1 MPLFLLFTHFLLH
14 SYILS
19 FSHSLIHAFLLS
31 IHALLPC
38 NNFPIFATYVETK
51 SPLVLEKSRQKEEF
65 LSLITEHQDLI
76 RKVAAMYYKNKADQ
90 EDAFQ
95 EILVNLWKAYPTF
108 RGESKITTW
117 MYRVALNTVISAF
130 RKASNR
136 VHRNK
141 SDIEL
146 SDELIKPSGEGISSD
161 DIDVL
166 HQAIDKLSDIEK
178 AVIMLY
184 MEEKT
189 YDDIAEIMGMT
200 RTNVGVKINRIKKK
214 LQNIY
219 KELANGY

>member
-1 MPLFLLFTHFLLH
+1 LDDNHQ
-14 SYILS
+14 
-19 FSHSLIHAFLLS
+19 
-31 IHALLPC
+31 
-38 NNFPIFATYVETK
+38 K
-51 SPLVLEKSRQKEEF
+51 DQQKETF

-76 RKVAAMYYKNKADQ
+76 RKVAAMYYKNLADQ

-108 RGESKITTW
+108 RGESKVTTW
-117 MYRVALNTVISAF
+117 MYRVALNTVISGF

-136 VHRNK
+136 VHHNR
-141 SDIEL
+141 SDLNI
-146 SDELIKPSGEGISSD
+146 SDELIKPEREQIASE

-166 HQAIDKLSDIEK
+166 YQSIEHLTDIEK

-214 LQNIY
+214 LQKLY

>member
-1 MPLFLLFTHFLLH
+1 
-14 SYILS
+14 
-19 FSHSLIHAFLLS
+19 
-31 IHALLPC
+31 
-38 NNFPIFATYVETK
+38 
-51 SPLVLEKSRQKEEF
+51 
-65 LSLITEHQDLI
+65 
-76 RKVAAMYYKNKADQ
+76 MYYKNQADQ

-117 MYRVALNTVISAF
+117 MYRVALNTVISGF

-136 VHRNK
+136 VHRNR
-141 SDIEL
+141 SDVNI
-146 SDELIKPSGEGISSD
+146 SDELIKPDREQVSSD

-166 HQAIDKLSDIEK
+166 YQSIDRLTDIEK

-214 LQNIY
+214 LQKLY

>member
-1 MPLFLLFTHFLLH
+1 M
-14 SYILS
+14 
-19 FSHSLIHAFLLS
+19 
-31 IHALLPC
+31 
-38 NNFPIFATYVETK
+38 E
-51 SPLVLEKSRQKEEF
+51 ESRKKEEF

-76 RKVAAMYYKNKADQ
+76 RKVAAMYYKNRADQ

-117 MYRVALNTVISAF
+117 MYRVALNTVISGF

-136 VHRNK
+136 VQRNR
-141 SDIEL
+141 SDVNI
-146 SDELIKPSGEGISSD
+146 SDELIKPERDQVSNE

-166 HQAIDKLSDIEK
+166 YQSIERLTDIEK

-189 YDDIAEIMGMT
+189 YEDIAEIMGMT

-214 LQNIY
+214 LQKLY

>member
-1 MPLFLLFTHFLLH
+1 M
-14 SYILS
+14 
-19 FSHSLIHAFLLS
+19 
-31 IHALLPC
+31 
-38 NNFPIFATYVETK
+38 E
-51 SPLVLEKSRQKEEF
+51 ESRKKEEF

-76 RKVAAMYYKNKADQ
+76 RKVAAMYYKNRADQ

-117 MYRVALNTVISAF
+117 MYRVALNTVISGF

-136 VHRNK
+136 VQRNR
-141 SDIEL
+141 SDVNI
-146 SDELIKPSGEGISSD
+146 SDELIKPERDQVSNE
-161 DIDVL
+161 DIHVL
-166 HQAIDKLSDIEK
+166 YQSIERLTDIEK

-214 LQNIY
+214 LQKLY

>member
-1 MPLFLLFTHFLLH
+1 M
-14 SYILS
+14 
-19 FSHSLIHAFLLS
+19 
-31 IHALLPC
+31 
-38 NNFPIFATYVETK
+38 
-51 SPLVLEKSRQKEEF
+51 
-65 LSLITEHQDLI
+65 ITEHQDLI
-76 RKVAAMYYKNKADQ
+76 RKVAAMYYKNQADQ

-117 MYRVALNTVISAF
+117 MYRVALNTVISGF
-130 RKASNR
+130 RKASSR
-136 VHRNK
+136 VHRNRT
-141 SDIEL
+141 DVNI
-146 SDELIKPSGEGISSD
+146 SDELIKPERDQVSSE

-166 HQAIDKLSDIEK
+166 YQSIERLTDIEK

-214 LQNIY
+214 LQKLY

>member
-1 MPLFLLFTHFLLH
+1 M
-14 SYILS
+14 
-19 FSHSLIHAFLLS
+19 
-31 IHALLPC
+31 
-38 NNFPIFATYVETK
+38 E
-51 SPLVLEKSRQKEEF
+51 ESRQKEKF
-65 LSLITEHQDLI
+65 LELISEHQDLI

-117 MYRVALNTVISAF
+117 MYRVALNTVISGF

-136 VHRNK
+136 VHRNR
-141 SDIEL
+141 SDVNI
-146 SDELIKPSGEGISSD
+146 SDELVKPERENVSNE

-166 HQAIDKLSDIEK
+166 YQSIERLTDIEK

-214 LQNIY
+214 LQKLY

>member
-1 MPLFLLFTHFLLH
+1 M
-14 SYILS
+14 
-19 FSHSLIHAFLLS
+19 
-31 IHALLPC
+31 
-38 NNFPIFATYVETK
+38 
-51 SPLVLEKSRQKEEF
+51 
-65 LSLITEHQDLI
+65 ITEHQDLI
-76 RKVAAMYYKNKADQ
+76 RKVAAMYYKNRADQ

-117 MYRVALNTVISAF
+117 MYRVALNTVISGF

-136 VHRNK
+136 VQRNR
-141 SDIEL
+141 SDVNI
-146 SDELIKPSGEGISSD
+146 SDELIKPERDQVSNE

-166 HQAIDKLSDIEK
+166 YQSIERLTDIEK

-189 YDDIAEIMGMT
+189 YEDIAEIMGMT

-214 LQNIY
+214 LQKLY

>member
-1 MPLFLLFTHFLLH
+1 
-14 SYILS
+14 
-19 FSHSLIHAFLLS
+19 
-31 IHALLPC
+31 
-38 NNFPIFATYVETK
+38 
-51 SPLVLEKSRQKEEF
+51 LEESRQKEEF
-65 LSLITEHQDLI
+65 LALISEHQDLI
-76 RKVAAMYYKNKADQ
+76 RKVAAMYYKNQADQ

-117 MYRVALNTVISAF
+117 MYRVALNTVISGF

-136 VHRNK
+136 VHRNR
-141 SDIEL
+141 SDVNI
-146 SDELIKPSGEGISSD
+146 SDELIKPDREQVSSD

-166 HQAIDKLSDIEK
+166 YQSIDRLTDIEK

-214 LQNIY
+214 LQKLY

>member
-1 MPLFLLFTHFLLH
+1 
-14 SYILS
+14 
-19 FSHSLIHAFLLS
+19 
-31 IHALLPC
+31 
-38 NNFPIFATYVETK
+38 
-51 SPLVLEKSRQKEEF
+51 LEERRQKEKF
-65 LSLITEHQDLI
+65 LKLISEHQDLI

-117 MYRVALNTVISAF
+117 MYRVALNTVISGF

-136 VHRNK
+136 VHRNR
-141 SDIEL
+141 SDVNI
-146 SDELIKPSGEGISSD
+146 SDELVKPERENVSNE

-166 HQAIDKLSDIEK
+166 YQSIERLTDIEK

-214 LQNIY
+214 LQKLY

>member
-1 MPLFLLFTHFLLH
+1 M
-14 SYILS
+14 
-19 FSHSLIHAFLLS
+19 
-31 IHALLPC
+31 
-38 NNFPIFATYVETK
+38 
-51 SPLVLEKSRQKEEF
+51 
-65 LSLITEHQDLI
+65 ITEHQDLI
-76 RKVAAMYYKNKADQ
+76 RKVAAMYYKNQADQ

-117 MYRVALNTVISAF
+117 MYRVALNTVISGF

-136 VHRNK
+136 VHRNR
-141 SDIEL
+141 SDVNI
-146 SDELIKPSGEGISSD
+146 SDELIKPERNQVSGE

-166 HQAIDKLSDIEK
+166 YQSIERLTDIEK

-214 LQNIY
+214 LQKLY

>member
-1 MPLFLLFTHFLLH
+1 M
-14 SYILS
+14 
-19 FSHSLIHAFLLS
+19 
-31 IHALLPC
+31 
-38 NNFPIFATYVETK
+38 
-51 SPLVLEKSRQKEEF
+51 
-65 LSLITEHQDLI
+65 ITEHQDLI
-76 RKVAAMYYKNKADQ
+76 RKVAAMYYKNQADQ

-117 MYRVALNTVISAF
+117 MYRVALNTVISGF

-136 VHRNK
+136 VHRSR
-141 SDIEL
+141 SDVSI
-146 SDELIKPSGEGISSD
+146 SDELIKPERDQVSSE

-166 HQAIDKLSDIEK
+166 YQSIERLTDIEK

-214 LQNIY
+214 LQKLY

>member
-1 MPLFLLFTHFLLH
+1 M
-14 SYILS
+14 
-19 FSHSLIHAFLLS
+19 
-31 IHALLPC
+31 
-38 NNFPIFATYVETK
+38 E
-51 SPLVLEKSRQKEEF
+51 ESRKKEEF

-76 RKVAAMYYKNKADQ
+76 RKVAAMYYKNRADQ

-117 MYRVALNTVISAF
+117 MYRVALNTVISGF

-136 VHRNK
+136 VHRNR
-141 SDIEL
+141 SDVNI
-146 SDELIKPSGEGISSD
+146 SDELIKPERDQVSNE
-161 DIDVL
+161 DIDL
-166 HQAIDKLSDIEK
+166 LYQSIERLTDIEK

-214 LQNIY
+214 LQKLY

>member
-1 MPLFLLFTHFLLH
+1 M
-14 SYILS
+14 
-19 FSHSLIHAFLLS
+19 
-31 IHALLPC
+31 
-38 NNFPIFATYVETK
+38 E
-51 SPLVLEKSRQKEEF
+51 ERRQKEKF
-65 LSLITEHQDLI
+65 LELISEHQDLI

-117 MYRVALNTVISAF
+117 MYRVALNTVISGF

-136 VHRNK
+136 VHRNR
-141 SDIEL
+141 SDVNI
-146 SDELIKPSGEGISSD
+146 SDELVKPERENVSNE

-166 HQAIDKLSDIEK
+166 YLSIEKLTDIEK

-214 LQNIY
+214 LQKLY

>member
-1 MPLFLLFTHFLLH
+1 M
-14 SYILS
+14 
-19 FSHSLIHAFLLS
+19 
-31 IHALLPC
+31 
-38 NNFPIFATYVETK
+38 E
-51 SPLVLEKSRQKEEF
+51 ESRQKEEF
-65 LSLITEHQDLI
+65 LALISEHQDLI
-76 RKVAAMYYKNKADQ
+76 RKVAAMYYKNQADQ

-117 MYRVALNTVISAF
+117 MYRVALNTVISGF

-136 VHRNK
+136 VHRNR
-141 SDIEL
+141 SDVNI
-146 SDELIKPSGEGISSD
+146 SDELIKPDREQVSSD

-166 HQAIDKLSDIEK
+166 YQSIDRLTDIEK

-214 LQNIY
+214 LQKLY

>member
-1 MPLFLLFTHFLLH
+1 
-14 SYILS
+14 
-19 FSHSLIHAFLLS
+19 
-31 IHALLPC
+31 
-38 NNFPIFATYVETK
+38 
-51 SPLVLEKSRQKEEF
+51 LEESRKKEEF

-76 RKVAAMYYKNKADQ
+76 RKVAAMYYKNRADQ

-117 MYRVALNTVISAF
+117 MYRVALNTVISGF

-136 VHRNK
+136 VQRNR
-141 SDIEL
+141 SDVNI
-146 SDELIKPSGEGISSD
+146 SDELIKPERDQVSNE

-166 HQAIDKLSDIEK
+166 YQSIERLTDIEK

-189 YDDIAEIMGMT
+189 YEDIAEIMGMT

-214 LQNIY
+214 LQKLY

>member
-1 MPLFLLFTHFLLH
+1 M
-14 SYILS
+14 
-19 FSHSLIHAFLLS
+19 
-31 IHALLPC
+31 
-38 NNFPIFATYVETK
+38 E
-51 SPLVLEKSRQKEEF
+51 ERRQKEEF
-65 LSLITEHQDLI
+65 LTLITEHQDLI
-76 RKVAAMYYKNKADQ
+76 RKVAAMYYKNRTDQ

-108 RGESKITTW
+108 RGDSKITTW

-130 RKASNR
+130 RKASSR
-136 VHRNK
+136 VHRNR
-141 SDIEL
+141 SDVNI
-146 SDELIKPSGEGISSD
+146 SDELIQPDHEQISNE

-166 HQAIDKLSDIEK
+166 YQAIDQLSDIEK

-214 LQNIY
+214 LHNIY

>member
-1 MPLFLLFTHFLLH
+1 
-14 SYILS
+14 
-19 FSHSLIHAFLLS
+19 
-31 IHALLPC
+31 
-38 NNFPIFATYVETK
+38 
-51 SPLVLEKSRQKEEF
+51 
-65 LSLITEHQDLI
+65 
-76 RKVAAMYYKNKADQ
+76 MYYKTQADQ

-95 EILVNLWKAYPTF
+95 EILINLWKAYPTF

-117 MYRVALNTVISAF
+117 MYRVALNTVISGF

-136 VHRNK
+136 VHRNR
-141 SDIEL
+141 SDIGI
-146 SDELIKPSGEGISSD
+146 SDELIKPSRENVSKD

-166 HQAIDKLSDIEK
+166 YQSIEQLTDIEK

-214 LQNIY
+214 LHHIY
-219 KELANGY
+219 KELADGY

>member
-1 MPLFLLFTHFLLH
+1 MNNDNFLTPRMN
-14 SYILS
+14 
-19 FSHSLIHAFLLS
+19 
-31 IHALLPC
+31 ALW
-38 NNFPIFATYVETK
+38 FTYVAIFLFALM
-51 SPLVLEKSRQKEEF
+51 PNFGIYLELWQILGFS
-65 LSLITEHQDLI
+65 
-76 RKVAAMYYKNKADQ
+76 AAWM
-90 EDAFQ
+90 
-95 EILVNLWKAYPTF
+95 ILVNLWKAYPTF

-146 SDELIKPSGEGISSD
+146 SDELVKPSSESISRD

-166 HQAIDKLSDIEK
+166 YQAIDRLSDIEK

-214 LQNIY
+214 LQNIF
-219 KELANGY
+219 KKLANGY